1 MNVETCVTIKKKFL
15 PFFGLFSTFLS
26 AQTIK
31 INSLIFFN
39 ELALKNWSMNMYFNP
54 IPILGGVA
62 WDAPPPRY
70 A

>member
-1 MNVETCVTIKKKFL
+1 MCHNLKNYNFTI
-15 PFFGLFSTFLS
+15 FGIFSTFLS
-26 AQTIK
+26 VQTIK

-39 ELALKNWSMNMYFNP
+39 KQALKNWSMNMYFNP

-62 WDAPPPRY
+62 WDAPHPPRY